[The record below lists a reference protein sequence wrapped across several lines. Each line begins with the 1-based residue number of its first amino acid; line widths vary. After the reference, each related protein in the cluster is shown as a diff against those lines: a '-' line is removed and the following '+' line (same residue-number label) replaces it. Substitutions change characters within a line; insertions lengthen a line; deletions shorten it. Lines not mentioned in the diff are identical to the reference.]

1 MTPDETAYDLVIVGA
16 GPAGLSAALNAQRN
30 GLRYLLLEKSGHIA
44 DTLFCYQ
51 KAKYVMAEPMAIPL
65 QGGVWFQATL
75 RENILSRWASMVAE
89 EKLNLRCNAAVTEIS
104 KSDGSFQ
111 IKTETETFH
120 ARRVIIAMGTQ
131 GNPRKLGAPGDALPH
146 VLPRLT
152 DPDIY
157 VDQDIVVVGGGD
169 AAIEIAVALSA
180 RNRVTMLVRTPEF
193 IRVKGSLERQAL
205 EAARRGDL
213 TIYFQSAVAQ
223 IDSESVTIK
232 LPQSTLQIKAQ
243 GVIVK
248 IGAVPP
254 RAFLER
260 CGIAFPAPG
269 PHPAPGPEAMPIL
282 SPSYETNIAGL
293 FLIGAAGGREL
304 IKHGINQGHAVIEH
318 LCGREVLP
326 ADEALLRQTLHF
338 LTGTVSERIKILLP
352 KAPVLSDGT
361 EAQIRELMLS
371 STFHPL
377 SMGDAVFRKNDYSE
391 SFYLILEGLV
401 EVFAGSDAGAEK
413 SVATLRAGEFFGE
426 MSLISGRRRSATIKA
441 GGATLLWEISRKA
454 MLKFI
459 HTTPTARKRI
469 NDAFLIHSFQGYLFQ
484 NLGHDLLSR
493 LAAQARVLSFEK
505 GCVIIKEGDP
515 GDAFYLLRSGMVKI
529 SKMREGKEMVL
540 SYLSAGHYFGE
551 MALVSEQARM
561 ATVSAIDR
569 VEVIQLLKD
578 DFLAFLAE
586 APDLKRRIQEESQR
600 RRLSN
605 IERTVR
611 PELSEVQQF
620 MTQQEVVVGDNVLLI
635 DLNRCVDCDYCVK
648 ACESVHDD
656 GQTRIKRVGIQFA
669 NVLVPNSCRHCENPL
684 CMTDCPPGDAIVRD
698 PRGEVYIR
706 ENCIGCGNCA
716 SNCPYDNIFMVH
728 PKQKPRP
735 FEWLTRW
742 IPSGW
747 TAPSKARP
755 EVEKALAVKCD
766 LCRGIE
772 GGPACVRSCP
782 TGAVMR
788 LSPSEYAEQIQAM
801 TLKQR

>member
-1 MTPDETAYDLVIVGA
+1 MEIGISHDVVIVGA
-16 GPAGLSAALNAQRN
+16 GPAGLSAALNAQKN
-30 GLRYLLLEKSGHIA
+30 GLHYLLLEKSGHIA

-75 RENILSRWASMVAE
+75 RENILARWTSMVE
-89 EKLNLRCNAAVTEIS
+89 EEGLNLRCNATVTEIV
-104 KSDGSFQ
+104 KCSDTFQ
-111 IKTETETFH
+111 VRTETDTFQ
-120 ARRVIIAMGTQ
+120 ARRVIVAMGTQ
-131 GNPRKLGAPGDALPH
+131 GNPRRLGVPGDALPH
-146 VLPRLT
+146 VLPRLS
-152 DPDIY
+152 DPDLY
-157 VDQDIVVVGGGD
+157 VDRDIVVVGGGD

-213 TIYFQSAVAQ
+213 TIYFQSAVVR
-223 IDSESVTIK
+223 IDPESVTIK
-232 LPQSTLQIKAQ
+232 LPQSTLQIEAQ
-243 GVIVK
+243 VVIVK

-269 PHPAPGPEAMPIL
+269 PEAMPIL
-282 SPSYETNIAGL
+282 SPSYETNVAGL

-318 LCGREVLP
+318 LCGREVFP
-326 ADEALLRQTLHF
+326 ADESLLRQTLHF
-338 LTGTVSERIKILLP
+338 LTGTVSERISALLP

-361 EAQIRELMLS
+361 EEQIRELMLS
-371 STFHPL
+371 STFHRL
-377 SMGDAVFRKNDYSE
+377 SMGDIVFRKNDYSE
-391 SFYLILEGLV
+391 SFYLILEGSVDVFVRSDEGV
-401 EVFAGSDAGAEK
+401 EK
-413 SVATLRAGEFFGE
+413 RVATLRAGEFFGE
-426 MSLISGRRRSATIKA
+426 MSLISGRRRSATVKA
-441 GGATLLWEISRKA
+441 GSATRLWEISRKA

-459 HTTPTARKRI
+459 HTTPTAGKRI
-469 NDAFLIHSFQGYLFQ
+469 NDAFLIHAFQGYLFHD
-484 NLGHDLLSR
+484 LGHDLLSR

-505 GCVIIKEGDP
+505 GSVIIREGDP
-515 GDAFYLLRSGMVKI
+515 GDAFYLLRSGMVKV
-529 SKMREGKEMVL
+529 SKMREGKETTL

-586 APDLKRRIQEESQR
+586 VPDLKRRIQEEGQR

-605 IERTVR
+605 IERAFR
-611 PELSEVQQF
+611 PELSELQQF
-620 MTQQEVVVGDNVLLI
+620 MTEQEVVVGDNVLLI

-648 ACESVHDD
+648 ACESVHAD
-656 GQTRIKRVGIQFA
+656 GQTRIKRVGIRFA

-728 PKQKPRP
+728 PKPKPRP
-735 FEWLTRW
+735 LEWLTRW
-742 IPSGW
+742 LPSGFS
-747 TAPSKARP
+747 APSKTPP
-755 EVEKALAVKCD
+755 EMEKALAVKCD
-766 LCRGIE
+766 LCREIE
-772 GGPACVRSCP
+772 EGPACVRSCP

-788 LSPSEYAEQIQAM
+788 LSPSEYAERIRSMA
-801 TLKQR
+801 LKQG